1 MKKILL
7 SLIVLVLVGGFFI
20 FPDFILAQAPSAKL
34 PTVYFFYGNGCPHCA
49 DEEEFFAELKKEFS
63 QLKIVSYEVW
73 YNQENIEKLQQVA
86 KAFNIKSS
94 GVPITIIGNRIT
106 IGFGSPNTT
115 GKTIRQ
121 DIEQCLVQ
129 GCEDEVGKILGDQL
143 QNEPAPPA
151 PGLGNNDN
159 NHLPNSEASTLINL
173 PLLGVIDV
181 QAWSLPLLTIA
192 IGALDG
198 FNPCAMW
205 VLIFLISLLLGM
217 EDRKKMW
224 ILGAAFILTSSFIY
238 FLFLAAWL
246 NFFLFIGFISYVRIA
261 IGLVAIGSGIYHLRE
276 WYVNKSG
283 LCKVTNQA
291 QKKKIMDRLKR
302 VSEQKIF
309 LLALGG
315 IISVALAVNMV
326 ELVCSAG
333 LPAVYAQ
340 VLSISNLT
348 TWEYYAYLVL
358 YIVFFMLDDMIVFA
372 VAMITLRS
380 AGLSGKYSRWSSLIG
395 GVVIFILGILL
406 IFKPAWIMFS

>member
-1 MKKILL
+1 MKKILS
-7 SLIVLVLVGGFFI
+7 SLVILFLLGGVFI
-20 FPDFILAQAPSAKL
+20 PSDFVLAQTSSGKL
-34 PTVYFFYGNGCPHCA
+34 PTVYFFYGQGCPHCA
-49 DEEEFFAELKKEFS
+49 DEEEFFTGLKKEFP

-86 KAFNIKSS
+86 KAFNIKNS

-106 IGFGSPNTT
+106 IGFGSPDTT

-121 DIEQCLVQ
+121 DIKECLAQ
-129 GCEDEVGKILGDQL
+129 GCEDEVGAVLGNQL
-143 QNEPAPPA
+143 QNDPAPSA
-151 PGLGNNDN
+151 VGLDNNEN
-159 NHLPNSEASTLINL
+159 NHLSNSEVSTLINL
-173 PLLGVIDV
+173 PLLGMIDV
-181 QAWSLPLLTIA
+181 RTWSLPLLTVA

-217 EDRKKMW
+217 ADRKKMW
-224 ILGAAFILTSSFIY
+224 ILGGAFILTSSFIY

-291 QKKKIMDRLKR
+291 QKKKIMDRLKQ

-315 IISVALAVNMV
+315 IISVAVAVNMV

-340 VLSISNLT
+340 VLSISNLA

-358 YIVFFMLDDMIVFA
+358 YIIFFMLDDMIVFA
-372 VAMITLRS
+372 VAMITLQS